1 VVVFPDG
8 GLIMKKFL
16 LATFL
21 AASVGSIGALAD
33 QLSGYVSESGCGAK
47 HSAVSEKNSKCIDAC
62 MKKGAD
68 PVLVSDGKV
77 MKFDADSKEKAK
89 GFAGQNVKIDGTMD
103 GDVVKITSID
113 KAAD

>member
-1 VVVFPDG
+1 
-8 GLIMKKFL
+8 MKKFV

-21 AASVGSIGALAD
+21 VASVGSVAAVAD
-33 QLSGYVSESGCGAK
+33 SMTGYISEAGCGAK
-47 HSAVSEKNSKCIDAC
+47 HAAVSAANTKCVEAC
-62 MKKGAD
+62 IKKGSD

-89 GFAGQNVKIDGTMD
+89 AFAGQSVKIDGTMD

-113 KAAD
+113 KAE